1 MKKINSLL
9 MFFSLSLLVLFSLT
23 SVKNNKIKDKLNFK
37 LLNVDGKYVSLKEDP
52 AIKGYVI
59 IFTCNHCPYARLYTS
74 RLNAINTYY
83 KDKGVPLI
91 AISSTD
97 ADTYEEDSYE
107 KMKEKAF
114 VEHYEFPYLYDKD
127 QQVAKQY
134 NAQKTPHAYVIWNE
148 KGKWVIKYNGA
159 IDDNATNEEL
169 VKVSFVKSAIDSLL
183 VGKVVQIKET
193 KSIGCQIHFTKK

>member
-1 MKKINSLL
+1 MTKYKSYICVFL
-9 MFFSLSLLVLFSLT
+9 MLLLVSLN
-23 SVKNNKIKDKLNFK
+23 SFKPDKIKDKLNFK

-74 RLNAINTYY
+74 RLNALYNIY
-83 KDKGVPLI
+83 KAKGVPLI

-107 KMKEKAF
+107 KMKEKALL
-114 VEHYEFPYLYDKD
+114 EHFEFPYLYDKD
-127 QQVAKQY
+127 QQVAKKY

-148 KGKWVIKYNGA
+148 KGKWAIKYNGA
-159 IDDNATNEEL
+159 IDDNATSEEL
-169 VKVSFVKSAIDSLL
+169 VKVSFVKNAIDSLL
-183 VGKVVQIKET
+183 VGKTVQIKET